1 MTGPADVGAAPAP
14 SRASDAF
21 ARFIG
26 TRAPVGSE
34 RMPPLQLRWLG
45 ALLIAALIP
54 QALHLPVAIAALGLA
69 LVGAR
74 FVLLHREARGGS
86 AGEWRVPSWALALL
100 ALVVALAIRRSYGYF
115 LGREPSIAFLFVLCG
130 IKFLEAR
137 ARRDGTLILCLAAF
151 VLITPFLTSQTMLAA
166 ALAVPGIVVLGG
178 ALDVLARPAQGP
190 AAAADWRTPLQRAVT
205 MTLQGLPIAALLFF
219 MFPRLAAP
227 LWGLPAD
234 RGARTGLS
242 DIMEPGTF
250 TSLTLSDEVAFRVE
264 FDGPVPPPS
273 QRYWRGP
280 ILSRYDG
287 RAWSVVPLPLQ
298 GGVPTP
304 ARGRPV
310 AYTVTLE
317 PGNLPFFF
325 ALDLPA
331 STPQATGDGGG
342 TTLPTF
348 LGMTQGRQLLARAPV
363 TQAVRYRQSSV
374 LFDRFPSSSALDA
387 RINLRLPERNPR
399 AVAFARELRA
409 QYPDDG
415 AFIIAVLR
423 HFREQAF
430 VYTLAPPLYEG
441 EPVDQFLFDTRR
453 GFCEHYASA
462 FVVLLRAAG
471 IPARIVTGYQG
482 GEMNPAGGYMIIRQS
497 DAHAWAEALVGGQ
510 WIRVDP
516 TAAVAPSRVERGFA
530 SALPAGEPVPLFA
543 RLDGGWLKDLG
554 LVWDA
559 VNHGWRN
566 HVVDFNYQRQ
576 REMWRQLSFDTF
588 APWQVVVAVMSAG
601 GAWYAFVLLWMA
613 RRRRRKERALA
624 LWDDVCRRLARA
636 GLPRQPHEGP
646 LAFVARASA
655 HWPQF
660 AIALSA
666 IGEAYATLRYGAL
679 PAGARER
686 TALVD
691 TLAHAIG
698 ALPSSA
704 KLRALPEA
712 ALSVR

>member
-1 MTGPADVGAAPAP
+1 MSATADTVAPHP
-14 SRASDAF
+14 SSRAADAF

-26 TRAPVGSE
+26 TRVPTGEA
-34 RMPPLQLRWLG
+34 RMSPRQVRWLG
-45 ALLIAALIP
+45 ALLIAVQIP
-54 QALHLPVAIAALGLA
+54 QALHLPAAIALLGIA
-69 LVGAR
+69 LVAAR
-74 FVLLHREARGGS
+74 FVLLHREATGNG
-86 AGEWRVPSWALALL
+86 AGEWRVPSWALALG

-166 ALAVPGIVVLGG
+166 ALALPGIVVFGG
-178 ALDVLARPAQGP
+178 ALDVLARPAEGP
-190 AAAADWRTPLQRAVT
+190 GAAIGWRAPLRRAALT
-205 MTLQGLPIAALLFF
+205 MLQGLPIAALLFF

-264 FDGPVPPPS
+264 FDGAVPPPA

-287 RAWSVVPLPLQ
+287 RTWSVAPLPLLP
-298 GGVPTP
+298 GVPAP

-317 PGNLPFFF
+317 PGNQPFFF

-331 STPQATGDGGG
+331 STPQATGNDGGA
-342 TTLPTF
+342 TLPTF
-348 LGMTQGRQLLARAPV
+348 LGMTQGRQLLSRAPIA
-363 TQAVRYRQSSV
+363 QAVRYRELSV
-374 LFDRFPSSSALDA
+374 LQDRFPSTSALDA
-387 RINLRLPERNPR
+387 RINLRLPDRNPR
-399 AVAFARELRA
+399 TAAFARELRT
-409 QYPDDG
+409 QHPDAG
-415 AFIIAVLR
+415 GYINAVLR
-423 HFREQAF
+423 HFREEQF
-430 VYTLAPPLYEG
+430 VYTLAPPLYEH

-482 GEMNPAGGYMIIRQS
+482 GEMNPAGGYMIVRQS
-497 DAHAWAEALVGGQ
+497 DAHAWAEALVDNT

-559 VNHGWRN
+559 ANHGWRN

-576 REMWRQLSFDTF
+576 RELWRQMSFDTI
-588 APWQVVVAVMSAG
+588 APWQVVVGVMAAG
-601 GAWYAFVLLWMA
+601 GLWCAFVLLWMA
-613 RRRRRKERALA
+613 RHRRRKERALV

-646 LAFVARASA
+646 LAFAARAA
-655 HWPQF
+655 ARWPQF

-666 IGEAYATLRYGAL
+666 IGEAYAALRYGAL
-679 PAGARER
+679 PAAARER

-691 TLAHAIG
+691 TLEHAIG
-698 ALPSSA
+698 ALPSPS
-704 KLRALPEA
+704 KLRATT
-712 ALSVR
+712 